1 MEIRCFMLEMIRL
14 LWVDIDILLAGLKE
28 LTNSCTSDLA
38 GNKMRDTMGGTLV
51 DFFRVLRFVLFSP
64 PAFEPEID
72 QTKPGE
78 ESSEILS
85 FNGLLQ
91 ANFVHLTLDVVS
103 SCWGGGKGIEVWGVN
118 DRNVGGME
126 GC

>member
-1 MEIRCFMLEMIRL
+1 MLEMIRL
-14 LWVDIDILLAGLKE
+14 LWVDIDILLARLKE
-28 LTNSCTSDLA
+28 LRNSCTSDLA
-38 GNKMRDTMGGTLV
+38 GNKMRDTIGGTLV
-51 DFFRVLRFVLFSP
+51 DFFEFLRFVLFSL

-103 SCWGGGKGIEVWGVN
+103 WCRGGGKRSEVWGGN
-118 DRNVGGME
+118 DKNVGELE
-126 GC
+126 GR

>member
-1 MEIRCFMLEMIRL
+1 
-14 LWVDIDILLAGLKE
+14 
-28 LTNSCTSDLA
+28 
-38 GNKMRDTMGGTLV
+38 
-51 DFFRVLRFVLFSP
+51 LRFVLFSP

-103 SCWGGGKGIEVWGVN
+103 WCWVFGKGIEVWGEN
-118 DRNVGGME
+118 DRNVGKVGRVLTRISSIDQDVLAR
-126 GC
+126 